1 MALQSPGLYA
11 YEDGAWALERKML
24 ALGTF
29 RRRGPSMSVGVSDSI
44 RTAVG
49 YNGRRK

>member
-1 MALQSPGLYA
+1 MLVQSPGLYA
-11 YEDGAWALERKML
+11 YEDGGWALKGKML

-29 RRRGPSMSVGVSDSI
+29 QRRGLSMSVGISDSI

-49 YNGRRK
+49 YNGRGK